1 MSNCEFSSRV
11 LRISSGIIKQIPRAV
26 NLWNISV
33 KVYSSEITAVQFYL
47 YSFPFLGR
55 HGFILQWML
64 NNINTIDFCN
74 FKKDVKRMGERR
86 KEYKLFETINLE
98 TKRLGVKWS
107 KCRYGKNQL
116 MFMEMV
122 IAYRKIFGSDT
133 LCDWLIW
140 VLGMSERGDTLDL
153 FTSELSQQVLQL
165 SPLWSWRSVS
175 SEKVNQHSHFI
186 LVLKLFVAK

>member
-55 HGFILQWML
+55 HGFILKWML

-74 FKKDVKRMGERR
+74 FKKDVKRLGEKG
-86 KEYKLFETINLE
+86 KEYKLFETIDLE
-98 TKRLGVKWS
+98 TKRLGVEWS
-107 KCRYGKNQL
+107 KYRYGKNQL

-122 IAYRKIFGSDT
+122 LLIENYLGLI
-133 LCDWLIW
+133 LCATD
-140 VLGMSERGDTLDL
+140 
-153 FTSELSQQVLQL
+153 
-165 SPLWSWRSVS
+165 
-175 SEKVNQHSHFI
+175 
-186 LVLKLFVAK
+186 